1 MSINVVFG
9 LIKVLVTAYDIC
21 TFPLYMILQRPWH
34 YWKKSRQRFGIQ
46 LDQSDPASPYVK
58 AKTFTAERFPNVG
71 TLNELMAEAFRKY
84 SDRPCLGAR
93 PVLAE
98 SEEQKD
104 GKVIKK
110 LSLGDYEW
118 LTYSDVDHLVDL
130 ISRAII
136 TLGLKPTEYLGIL
149 AETRQE
155 WILTALACIR
165 VNVPLVTLYATLG
178 EDGIIQALNE
188 TEVTHLVTSY
198 DLMPRVVNVL
208 CNTPL
213 IKRIIY
219 MESKIKRTPVVVP
232 ENVEVI
238 PFFELERRG
247 RTADADLKAETP
259 RRDDVFIIMY
269 TSGTTGIPKG
279 VMITHKN
286 IMATLKGF
294 SVNCQTLGTGNDDS
308 HIAYLPLAHILE
320 LLVECLT
327 LGLGAKIGFSSA
339 LTLTDTST
347 GLKAGC
353 LGDAT
358 LLKPVLLVCPPLILN
373 RIRKSITDNV
383 AAKGPFA
390 RFFEYL
396 LAYKNFWLN
405 FGFNTTIL
413 NHLVFNKMRALLGGR
428 VVILATG
435 AAPLS
440 VDTDAFIRACFDCC
454 PIQGYGLTETA
465 GSAALKDLDDRNFKS
480 IGSPILGSYIR
491 LVDWDE
497 GNYSIID
504 EPNPR
509 GEIVVGGDCV
519 TPGYFKNEA
528 LTRECYREECGIR
541 WFYTGDI
548 GEVYPDGTISVID
561 RKKNLVK
568 LAHGEYVSL
577 GKVETELK
585 TCPVIDNICVCG
597 NSFKTYLVALV
608 MPNPKQLE
616 NLALQEGK
624 SNMSFGEL
632 CNNPTIT
639 RAVANTIAEHGHR
652 ARLHKT
658 EIPVKVKLCVEDWQ
672 PDTGLVTAA
681 YKLRRREIQKFYQME
696 IDEMYGTN

>member
-1 MSINVVFG
+1 NEDTVAGIGGTPTLARGVRVRSQVTDSTNGPDSDPGRPPLGRWAAAVAADLHPASLMTAPRSRYPPGNKCRRLHVSLDVVIDVVLKIVLEVVLQQVLDVVF
-9 LIKVLVTAYDIC
+9 DI
-21 TFPLYMILQRPWH
+21 IRERPWH

-428 VVILATG
+428 VAILATG

-480 IGSPILGSYIR
+480 IGSPTLGSYISAPIR
-491 LVDWDE
+491 HQILPSGMDRPGSRERTRIALSTLAELSYCSKGE
-497 GNYSIID
+497 GCLRPI
-504 EPNPR
+504 
-509 GEIVVGGDCV
+509 
-519 TPGYFKNEA
+519 
-528 LTRECYREECGIR
+528 
-541 WFYTGDI
+541 
-548 GEVYPDGTISVID
+548 
-561 RKKNLVK
+561 
-568 LAHGEYVSL
+568 
-577 GKVETELK
+577 
-585 TCPVIDNICVCG
+585 
-597 NSFKTYLVALV
+597 
-608 MPNPKQLE
+608 
-616 NLALQEGK
+616 
-624 SNMSFGEL
+624 
-632 CNNPTIT
+632 
-639 RAVANTIAEHGHR
+639 
-652 ARLHKT
+652 
-658 EIPVKVKLCVEDWQ
+658 EIPQ
-672 PDTGLVTAA
+672 SP
-681 YKLRRREIQKFYQME
+681 RRQR
-696 IDEMYGTN
+696 